1 MNDGCCSKCQ
11 VKATKKKKSKKNEG
25 ELFNLFEDFLL
36 LSSQILKFLPL
47 WCTDEPDEEDVKQ
60 KQKVSK
66 NENPKKDSN
75 GEKGSDEK
83 DKKNKNV
90 LRWPQDSSTKKEKG
104 DGKNLSSEENGGKNL
119 PSEKNGV
126 NPPPPCYTAQPM
138 MYHGG
143 HNPLHRWPISA
154 ASRSHYP
161 PFSMGAMH
169 GPYGGCGPCGGPID
183 PYQSMPRPR
192 MFDGVHISQYPPMAA
207 AYPYMAAAGPFPYW
221 QTRPYMDANPMKRY
235 TTYAENYSY
244 FYSWVYVF
252 PLFASSQK

>member
-11 VKATKKKKSKKNEG
+11 VKATKKKKSKKNE
-25 ELFNLFEDFLL
+25 
-36 LSSQILKFLPL
+36 
-47 WCTDEPDEEDVKQ
+47 DEPDEEDVKQ

-104 DGKNLSSEENGGKNL
+104 DGKNL

-126 NPPPPCYTAQPM
+126 NPPLPCYTAQPM

-244 FYSWVYVF
+244 FYS
-252 PLFASSQK
+252 